1 MILFCAVDISAEIIV
16 HLHKVQKN
24 YAWVSAVLSPLYP
37 SFDCSSARKRR
48 NRGRKDRGRLITKGM
63 IERVVSSVF
72 VYNHTITPPGIFN
85 IYLSI
90 FHLLSICLSI
100 WRNFLYFSFL
110 FHHIVPVYECVWRM
124 KIEFKIFQ
132 LSFLLDENLFSL

>member
-1 MILFCAVDISAEIIV
+1 MIFRRKLLYIFIRCRRITLELARFCRLFTPASIVRQRVSAEIV
-16 HLHKVQKN
+16 
-24 YAWVSAVLSPLYP
+24 AV
-37 SFDCSSARKRR
+37 
-48 NRGRKDRGRLITKGM
+48 KDRGRLITKGM

-110 FHHIVPVYECVWRM
+110 FHHIVPVFECVWRM